1 MTQMFVIVNP
11 ASGAGKTGQRWP
23 GLDARMRA
31 EGAQFDVEFTREPGH
46 AEHLA
51 RAAALAGAKTI
62 VVVGGDGTL
71 NEVVNGLMLDDE
83 AVGDEGPVALGILPV
98 GTGSDFAR
106 SLELPRDPLQAAIHL
121 TREAQAHPLDV
132 GRIDCT
138 LAGASHTRY
147 FVNIAGLGFDGE
159 VADRVNRSGTRS
171 GGGLIYQTMLF
182 RSLLSYQNKDVTM
195 SVDGKQRVGRM
206 NSVIVANTVFFGAGM
221 PIAPNAKID
230 DGLFDVIVLGD
241 LSKPE
246 VIANLPRLY
255 RGTHLTH
262 PKVSEMRA
270 QEITVE
276 ARQRM
281 FLQAEGEL
289 IGEAPATFKMLPR
302 KLRVLR

>member
-1 MTQMFVIVNP
+1 MTKMFVIVNP
-11 ASGAGKTGQRWP
+11 ASGGGKTGRSWP

-51 RAAALAGAKTI
+51 RAAALGGARTI
-62 VVVGGDGTL
+62 IAVGGDGTFNEAL
-71 NEVVNGLMLDDE
+71 NGVMLDD
-83 AVGDEGPVALGILPV
+83 AATGDGVTLGILPV

-106 SLELPRDPLQAAIHL
+106 SLGMPRDPLQAAIYL
-121 TREAQAHPLDV
+121 TRRAKAQALDV

-138 LAGASHTRY
+138 LAGKPHTRY
-147 FVNIAGLGFDGE
+147 FANIAGLGFDGE

-171 GGGLIYQTMLF
+171 GGGLVYQLMLF

-195 SVDGKQRVGRM
+195 SVDGKMHVGRM
-206 NSVIVANTVFFGAGM
+206 NSVIVANTVYFGAGM
-221 PIAPNAKID
+221 PIAPHAEMD
-230 DGLFDVIVLGD
+230 DGLFDLIVLGD

-255 RGTHLTH
+255 RGTHLAH

-270 QEITVE
+270 REIKVE

-289 IGEAPATFKMLPR
+289 IGEAPATFTMLPQ
-302 KLRVLR
+302 KLRVLC